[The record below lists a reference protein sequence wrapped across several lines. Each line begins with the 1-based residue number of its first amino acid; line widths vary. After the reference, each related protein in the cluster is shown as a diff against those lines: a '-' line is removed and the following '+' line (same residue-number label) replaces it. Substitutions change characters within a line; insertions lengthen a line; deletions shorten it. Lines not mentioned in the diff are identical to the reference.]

1 MKVTGRYRARNIF
14 SNGMQF
20 ILLNVTDKKN
30 GMLLNRLFTTKAE
43 REARRGSESF
53 LTVTFD
59 LPYRSKSY
67 KQLKTVFALVTAIFL
82 SQEGRLP
89 TEEEKY
95 DLYLD
100 LLDVYGMKKPN
111 TIKPAQ
117 TRPIHLSE
125 SNTFE
130 AAYFINGL
138 MLHLSSECGLP
149 LDIQTD
155 VQTLLW
161 EWEMQRGGWQDD
173 PLDYYDA
180 ECTQPIDEA
189 EWRKRHAYSQASG
202 LATAIHLHHIV
213 TRAANHKA
221 IDKVWNWCALTEE
234 EHRELH
240 QYGERMFLQ
249 KYPHLA
255 GKFNRAHE
263 KAHRLYDVRQ
273 PLKKE

>member
-1 MKVTGRYRARNIF
+1 MKVTGHYPARNIVV
-14 SNGMQF
+14 NGTRF
-20 ILLNVTDKKN
+20 ILLKVTDKKN
-30 GMLLNRLFTTKAE
+30 GMLLDKLFTTKAQ

-59 LPYRSKSY
+59 LAYRSKSY

-82 SQEGRLP
+82 SQEDRLP

-100 LLDVYGMKKPN
+100 LLEVYGIKKPN
-111 TIKPAQ
+111 ALKP
-117 TRPIHLSE
+117 TLLRPIHLSE

-138 MLHLSSECGLP
+138 MLHLAAECGLS

-161 EWEMQRGGWQDD
+161 EWEMQRGGWDDD

-180 ECTQPIDEA
+180 DCTQPIDET

-202 LATAIHLHHIV
+202 LATDIHLHHIV
-213 TRAANHKA
+213 TRGANHKA
-221 IDKVWNWCALTEE
+221 IDKVWNWCALTDE

-240 QYGERMFLQ
+240 QYGEKTFLQ

-255 GKFNRAHE
+255 GKFRRAHE
-263 KAHRLYDVRQ
+263 KTARL
-273 PLKKE
+273 